1 MCRISTVGSCAGLI
15 NKFRTKVREWKVN
28 DAADPSPRQRS
39 NFPPPALQ
47 PGLGHPEVMCSS
59 HIFDNALGVA
69 PDREGALS
77 FSTPRASPPFSPSR
91 PASLPPLPPLRSG
104 GGRSLSGSSSGKVGG
119 GTLAL
124 RQFLR

>member
-77 FSTPRASPPFSPSR
+77 FFTSVG
-91 PASLPPLPPLRSG
+91 PASLFASPHGAASAPGPPRRAPG
-104 GGRSLSGSSSGKVGG
+104 GPQANPSAES
-119 GTLAL
+119 
-124 RQFLR
+124 